1 MFIRQVL
8 GTLTVISSFFV
19 LPSVFSLEATYY
31 ADAFEGGGTANGDR
45 FSQAYHSAALCNEE
59 L

>member
-31 ADAFEGGGTANGDR
+31 ADAFE
-45 FSQAYHSAALCNEE
+45 
-59 L
+59 